1 VAVLVLLGLGVLA
14 SGLLPLTTGVSQG
27 PTDTTQAPAPKTS
40 TATTDSSSST
50 TAAPSSST
58 TAAPSSSATSPSPSS
73 ATPSAKGQPTAAQL
87 SEAITSYYRL
97 VPDDTDA
104 AWTRMT
110 ESYQRNQTGG
120 RKAYEDFWDP
130 VDRVSVSNVKGTPPD
145 QAVASI
151 SYYFDDDRVVVER
164 TSFGL
169 VNDGGVLKI
178 NSSSV
183 LNSSTR

>member
-1 VAVLVLLGLGVLA
+1 
-14 SGLLPLTTGVSQG
+14 
-27 PTDTTQAPAPKTS
+27 
-40 TATTDSSSST
+40 
-50 TAAPSSST
+50 
-58 TAAPSSSATSPSPSS
+58 
-73 ATPSAKGQPTAAQL
+73 
-87 SEAITSYYRL
+87 L

-120 RKAYEDFWDP
+120 RAAYDDFWGP

-151 SYYFDDDRVVVER
+151 SYFFDDDRVVVER